1 MIDPMKHNDRPDTA
15 QQADLTW
22 SAIRTAAGL
31 TQEQLARRFDVGT
44 ATLRRFER
52 GATEPQLSD
61 LMRNRLALL
70 YRDLERNTAARL
82 APTTSPAT

>member
-1 MIDPMKHNDRPDTA
+1 MSNYNLSSKSASLP
-15 QQADLTW
+15 W
-22 SAIRTAAGL
+22 GAIRIAAGL

-44 ATLRRFER
+44 VTLRRFEQ
-52 GATEPQLSD
+52 GATGSQLSD

-82 APTTSPAT
+82 APLEVSK